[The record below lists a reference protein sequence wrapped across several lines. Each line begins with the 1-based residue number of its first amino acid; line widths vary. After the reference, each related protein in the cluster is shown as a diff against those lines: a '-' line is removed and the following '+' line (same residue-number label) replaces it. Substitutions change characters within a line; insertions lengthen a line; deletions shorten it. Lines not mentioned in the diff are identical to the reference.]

1 MFNPFKKIAKAA
13 VKTATKNASKASSVT
28 KNKIVT
34 SGKGAVPISKKQAVV
49 DKMKYAS
56 PSSPTV
62 GKYQNKMYASG
73 KELGT
78 KQGRLQ
84 GMAIGAGAAGA
95 GAAIASGNSNSK
107 PQAAAAKPVAKAPVK
122 SVAKPAAPAKSASR
136 NTPSGYYP
144 PAKKTA
150 PISGSVIDKKT
161 KRKLKF

>member
-1 MFNPFKKIAKAA
+1 MFNPFKKAVKAA
-13 VKTATKNASKASSVT
+13 AKTVAKTASKTSVT

-34 SGKGAVPISKKQAVV
+34 SGKAAVPVAKKQAVV

-107 PQAAAAKPVAKAPVK
+107 PQAAPAKPVAKAPVK

-136 NTPSGYYP
+136 NTPSGYYL
-144 PAKKTA
+144 AKKTA
-150 PISGSVIDKKT
+150 PT
-161 KRKLKF
+161 AKRKLKS

>member
-1 MFNPFKKIAKAA
+1 MFNPFKKAVKAA
-13 VKTATKNASKASSVT
+13 VKTATKTASKTSSVT

-56 PSSPTV
+56 PSSPNV
-62 GKYQNKMYASG
+62 GKYKNKMYAEG

-84 GMAIGAGAAGA
+84 GMAIGAGAAGT
-95 GAAIASGNSNSK
+95 GAAIASTSSNSK
-107 PQAAAAKPVAKAPVK
+107 SQAAPAKSVSKPVAKAPVK
-122 SVAKPAAPAKSASR
+122 SVAKSEVVFEKNR
-136 NTPSGYYP
+136 NARVTA

-150 PISGSVIDKKT
+150 PAV
-161 KRKLKF
+161 KRKLKS

>member
-1 MFNPFKKIAKAA
+1 MFNPFKKALKSA
-13 VKTATKNASKASSVT
+13 VKTAAKTASKTSVT

-34 SGKGAVPISKKQAVV
+34 SGKAAVPVAKKQAVV

-84 GMAIGAGAAGA
+84 GMAIGAGAAGT
-95 GAAIASGNSNSK
+95 GAAIASTSSNSK
-107 PQAAAAKPVAKAPVK
+107 SQAAPVKSVSKPVAKAPVK

-144 PAKKTA
+144 TAKKTA
-150 PISGSVIDKKT
+150 PAA
-161 KRKLKF
+161 KRKLKS

>member
-62 GKYQNKMYASG
+62 GKYQNKMY
-73 KELGT
+73 
-78 KQGRLQ
+78 
-84 GMAIGAGAAGA
+84 
-95 GAAIASGNSNSK
+95 
-107 PQAAAAKPVAKAPVK
+107 
-122 SVAKPAAPAKSASR
+122 
-136 NTPSGYYP
+136 
-144 PAKKTA
+144 
-150 PISGSVIDKKT
+150 
-161 KRKLKF
+161 